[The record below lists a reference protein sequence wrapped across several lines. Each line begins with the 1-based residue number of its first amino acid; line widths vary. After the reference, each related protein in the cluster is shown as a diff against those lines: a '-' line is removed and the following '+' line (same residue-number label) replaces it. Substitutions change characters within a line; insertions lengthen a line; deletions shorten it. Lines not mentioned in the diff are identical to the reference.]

1 VDQFQQQCSVL
12 YLKQVIIFQM
22 TALHTCSTTWVT
34 QSLNLFYISTSV
46 EHNHKAFHDQT
57 VKLYLCRSA
66 VSLCMLFFSDMKM
79 KLILWSHRTFLLFIQ
94 EVLPSNVNQTNDSLD
109 KFFHGLSQFL
119 QPDPTIVPKIK
130 QHCFLCFQSHYSHI
144 ILPLNCVKSELLNV
158 SVSKP

>member
-1 VDQFQQQCSVL
+1 VDQFQHQCSVL

-34 QSLNLFYISTSV
+34 QSLSLFYISTSV

-66 VSLCMLFFSDMKM
+66 VLLCMLFLSDMEM
-79 KLILWSHRTFLLFIQ
+79 KLILWSYRIFLLFIQ
-94 EVLPSNVNQTNDSLD
+94 EVLPSNVNQANDSLD

-119 QPDPTIVPKIK
+119 QTDPRIVPKIK
-130 QHCFLCFQSHYSHI
+130 QHCFLCFQSRYSH